1 MDNKKIYKLS
11 KRALKTPWLY
21 SEKELSYLKK
31 SAKAAKQ
38 GMKIDEM
45 RKMFGED
52 LND

>member
-11 KRALKTPWLY
+11 KKALKTPWLY
-21 SEKELSYLKK
+21 TDAELSYLRK

-45 RKMFGED
+45 RKMENS
-52 LND
+52 ND